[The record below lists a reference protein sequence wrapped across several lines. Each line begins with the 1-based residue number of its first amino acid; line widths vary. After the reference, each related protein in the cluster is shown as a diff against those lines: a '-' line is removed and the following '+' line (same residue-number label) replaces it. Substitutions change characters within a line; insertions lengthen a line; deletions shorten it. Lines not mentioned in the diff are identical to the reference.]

1 MSRTN
6 AVLKSLV
13 AFCFF
18 LWFIFGLH
26 GYFSDF
32 EENKCQMTYMYE
44 YPQYLVS
51 IILILNLSLF
61 NTNTNLF
68 DDNFRKLISDLNSK
82 LLFLAITFLFME
94 RVKEPTSITKDYSME
109 YLYSSYQGMQDL
121 INKVIM

>member
-1 MSRTN
+1 
-6 AVLKSLV
+6 
-13 AFCFF
+13 
-18 LWFIFGLH
+18 
-26 GYFSDF
+26 
-32 EENKCQMTYMYE
+32 MTYMYE